1 MAANVWVKALDGRV
15 IRVERVTGVTFG
27 KVEGWGWA
35 VVANVTRERPPC
47 LAALGRG
54 TRAKHGAERL
64 CNEWPQAL
72 EAAGKGVTITF
83 VKAGYPKGGGQWS
96 TLAALAGTAAPAP
109 IAPPGEARQRRRDTG

>member
-1 MAANVWVKALDGRV
+1 MANVWVKALDGRL
-15 IRVERVTGVTFG
+15 IRVERVTGITSG
-27 KVEGWGWA
+27 KADRRGWA
-35 VVANVTRERPPC
+35 VVAKVTGEHTAC

-83 VKAGYPKGGGQWS
+83 VKAGYPKGDGQWS
-96 TLAALAGTAAPAP
+96 SLEM
-109 IAPPGEARQRRRDTG
+109 PGS